1 VSWAAS
7 RYIDAQDL
15 MMTMIAISSLR
26 RRRRTNT
33 PARA

>member
-7 RYIDAQDL
+7 RYIAAQDL

-26 RRRRTNT
+26 RRRTNT